1 MKRVAVM
8 QDLSCY
14 GKCAL
19 TVALPLLSAAG
30 CAVSV
35 LPTAVL
41 STHTGGLGTPHV
53 RDLSGDLP
61 AVLDHW
67 ERLGLRFDG
76 VYTGYLASPAQA
88 ELAVRAIRS
97 LRAAGGLALC
107 DPAMG
112 DHGRL
117 YAGLSADMPAAMAR
131 VCAAADVLV
140 PNATELALLGADTP
154 EALARRWGCRVVLTG
169 AERAGEI
176 GAAVTAGGAPELVLG
191 ERLPGASH
199 GTGDLFASVL
209 LAGLMAELP
218 LAGAARAA
226 VAFTH
231 DALALTLAAG
241 GDERAGLCFE
251 PLLPRIGDYLK

>member
-19 TVALPLLSAAG
+19 TVALPVLSAAG
-30 CAVSV
+30 CAVSA

-41 STHTGGLGTPHV
+41 STHTGGLGRPHV

-61 AVLDHW
+61 DILDHW

-76 VYTGYLASPAQA
+76 VYTGYLASPEQALLAQR
-88 ELAVRAIRS
+88 LLRDFRAD
-97 LRAAGGLALC
+97 GGVALC

-112 DHGRL
+112 DHGVL
-117 YAGLSADMPAAMAR
+117 YGGLPADMPAAMAR
-131 VCAAADVLV
+131 VCAAADVIV
-140 PNATELALLGADTP
+140 PNHTEAALLGAPTT
-154 EALARRWGCRVVLTG
+154 EGLAARFGCRVVLTG
-169 AERAGEI
+169 VERGDLT
-176 GAAVTAGGAPELVLG
+176 GAAVREGAAEELVLG
-191 ERLPGASH
+191 ERLPGAYH
-199 GTGDLFASVL
+199 GSGDLFAAVL

-218 LAGAARAA
+218 LPRAARAA
-226 VAFTH
+226 VDFTH
-231 DALALTLAAG
+231 DAVGETARRG

-251 PLLPRIGDYLK
+251 PLLPRLPDYLK